1 MNQCP
6 NITVP
11 ATLIMRNESNM
22 SAIDPGTARGS
33 GTKTENVQSGGTGPV
48 CP

>member
-6 NITVP
+6 NIMVP
-11 ATLIMRNESNM
+11 STLIMRNESNM
-22 SAIDPGTARGS
+22 SAIDPGMARGS
-33 GTKTENVQSGGTGPV
+33 TKTENVQSGGTGPV